1 MNNETPPRGIE
12 PLTYRLTACHSNQLS
27 YKGQSA
33 IALSTRSQEGL
44 NL

>member
-27 YKGQSA
+27 YKGP
-33 IALSTRSQEGL
+33 RSQEGS